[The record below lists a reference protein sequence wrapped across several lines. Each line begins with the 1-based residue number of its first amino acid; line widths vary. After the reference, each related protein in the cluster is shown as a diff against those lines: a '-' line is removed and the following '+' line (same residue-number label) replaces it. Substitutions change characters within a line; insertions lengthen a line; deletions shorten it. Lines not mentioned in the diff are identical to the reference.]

1 MIKKYLSLGRLALSA
16 TLAIFSISSLAAK
29 SGQFVRIELPKGGQ
43 LTLAEVEIISG
54 GKNVAPKGKAKQSST
69 THGGEAKRA
78 IDGNKNGDYGKNGQ
92 THTGEDKPAW
102 WELDLGTDYEIDA
115 IQIWNRSMLQERLDN
130 FTVTVFD
137 LTRETVYKKEGNP
150 APAVSVKFDLKKP
163 DAKPAYVDA
172 KGKPM
177 KPGVP
182 KPAARPKA
190 PSPLGLWALAKNEV
204 PGDYRD
210 PDNFSFQEGD
220 TIALIGNALAERT
233 QYDGW
238 LETTL
243 QSQEKGKKLR
253 FRNLAIS
260 GDRVD
265 SFPRSRGFMTLDAYL
280 QHIEANVVFAFF
292 GYNESFNESAGTYG
306 QKLQDFVQKVR
317 ATKPADQFPRIV
329 LFSPIAHEDLGS
341 PNLPKGKAN
350 NKRLEEFAK
359 ATEAAAA
366 ATGVTYVDLF
376 NPTLALY
383 ESEKEPLTIN
393 GVHLNALGNRLLAGV
408 ISEAVTGNNAK
419 SASGL
424 ESLRE
429 AVNEKDLQWFDRY
442 RAVDGNDIW
451 GGRSGLR
458 FVGDQTNADVLRHEL
473 IQLDVM
479 TANRDAKVW
488 ARANG
493 KDHKVD
499 DSNVPADIPV
509 VSNVGGKGRMSSSQ
523 KEGTVQYLSPCESV
537 KAMDVPGDFQIN
549 VFADETRFPEL
560 VNPVQ
565 MQVDGKGRL
574 WVAAWT
580 NYPKQAPLGK
590 TTDKLLI
597 FEDTDRDGVA
607 DDMKVFAEIPNPLGF
622 EFWGGGVV
630 VSSQP
635 NLVFLKDTDGD
646 DKADHSEI
654 LLHGIGS
661 SDTHHACNNLIYGP
675 DGGIYWQSGIFLQ
688 NNFEHPWGSSLAT
701 GSSAMY
707 RFDPRRF
714 TISHHGGNS
723 PNPHGIS
730 FDRWG
735 YHYAT
740 DGTGGRAYQVRPDG
754 KGWKMHGLLKK
765 EVRPV
770 PASEILSSAHFPE
783 EMQQHFLICNSI
795 GFLGIKQYKLD
806 RGGKGSERK
815 LGEVWGEPSGADLKV
830 NMGGKDM
837 SSKGLLL
844 SGDKNFR
851 PTDAIVGEDGA
862 LYVSDWANVII
873 GHMQHNI
880 RDPHRDHKHGRVIR
894 ITHKERPLQK
904 PVKIA
909 GQPIPA
915 LLENLKHPVD
925 GVRHRTRVEL
935 SGRDSKEV
943 IAATKKWAAGFDPA
957 DEKEAHHLLEAL
969 WLHQQHNVRDAALLN
984 KLLKSPNQHVSVA
997 ANTVQHHWYNAD
1009 PALGSPA
1016 IEEDQHVADT
1026 VGGIA
1031 SDTADLTTIDIATLV
1046 EKMKYNVKSI
1056 DVKAGKKIK
1065 IVFSNPD
1072 FLPHN
1077 LLVVKPKTADKV
1089 AAAAVAMGAEG
1100 FAKGFRPDSSDILA
1114 GTKML
1119 DNGQKETI
1127 EFTLPGK
1134 GDYEIVCTFPG
1145 HHILMRATLR
1155 AR

>member
-1 MIKKYLSLGRLALSA
+1 MTRTIRSIGRLAATA
-16 TLAIFSISSLAAK
+16 TLVLLTHSQLGAK
-29 SGQFVRIELPKGGQ
+29 NGQYVRIELPKGGQ
-43 LTLAEVEIISG
+43 LTLAEVEVIAG
-54 GKNVAPKGKAKQSST
+54 GKNVAREGKAKQSST
-69 THGGEAKRA
+69 GHGGDAKRG
-78 IDGNKNGDYGKNGQ
+78 IDGNKDGEWSKGGL

-102 WELDLGTDYEIDA
+102 WELDLGKDYDIES
-115 IQIWNRSMLQERLDN
+115 IQIWNRNTLQERLDN
-130 FTVTVFD
+130 FTLTVFD
-137 LTRETVYKKEGNP
+137 LVREPVYKKEGNP
-150 APAVSVKFDLKKP
+150 APFFAVKFDVKKS
-163 DAKPAYVDA
+163 DASPAYLDS
-172 KGKPM
+172 KGKAI

-182 KPAARPKA
+182 KPSAGSS
-190 PSPLGLWALAKNEV
+190 PSAGGLWSLAKEEV

-210 PDNFSFQEGD
+210 PGNFSFQSGD
-220 TIALIGNALAERT
+220 TIAILGNALGERL

-238 LETTL
+238 LETSL
-243 QSQEKGKKLR
+243 QSLQKDKKLR

-265 SFPRSRGFMTLDAYL
+265 SFPRSRGFMPIDAYL
-280 QHIEANVVFAFF
+280 QHVEANVVFAFF
-292 GYNESFNESAGTYG
+292 GYNESYNESPGTYG
-306 QKLQDFVQKVR
+306 QKLQDFVQNVR
-317 ATKPADQFPRIV
+317 ATKPAGKFPRIV
-329 LFSPIAHEDLGS
+329 LFSPIAHEDLS
-341 PNLPKGKAN
+341 NPNLPDGKAN

-366 ATGVTYVDLF
+366 ASGVTYVDLF

-383 ESEKEPLTIN
+383 QSEKEPLTIN
-393 GVHLNALGNRLLAGV
+393 GVHLNEHGNELLAGI
-408 ISEAVTGNNAK
+408 ISQALLGAK
-419 SASGL
+419 VGDNTSLG
-424 ESLRE
+424 SLRE

-442 RAVDGNDIW
+442 RAVDGNDVW

-458 FVGDQTNADVLRHEL
+458 FVGSQTNADVLQHEL
-473 IQLDVM
+473 TQLDSM
-479 TANRDAKVW
+479 TTNRDAKVW

-493 KDHKVD
+493 KDLQVD
-499 DSNVPADIPV
+499 DSNVPANIPV
-509 VSNVGGKGRMSSSQ
+509 VSNVGGKGNMSSAQ
-523 KEGTVQYLSPCESV
+523 KEGTVEYLSPCESI
-537 KAMDVPGDFQIN
+537 KAMAVPEGFQIN

-580 NYPKQAPLGK
+580 NYPKQAPLGT

-607 DDMKVFAEIPNPLGF
+607 DNVKTFAEIANPLGF
-622 EFWGGGVV
+622 EFWGGGVI

-646 DKADHSEI
+646 DKADHQEI
-654 LLHGIGS
+654 LLHGVGS
-661 SDTHHACNNLIYGP
+661 ADTHHACNNLIYGP

-688 NNFEHPWGSSLAT
+688 NNFEHPWGPSLAT
-701 GSSAMY
+701 GNSAMY

-714 TISHHGGNS
+714 TISFHGGNS

-754 KGWKMHGLLKK
+754 NSWKMYPLLQK

-770 PASEILSSAHFPE
+770 PASEILSSQHFPE
-783 EMQQHFLICNSI
+783 EMQQHYLICNSI

-815 LGEVWGEPSGADLKV
+815 LGEVWGEPSGADLTV

-837 SSKGLLL
+837 TSKGLLL

-851 PTDAIVGEDGA
+851 PTDAIFGEDGA

-880 RDPHRDHKHGRVIR
+880 RDPHRDHLHGRVIR
-894 ITHKERPLQK
+894 ITHKGSPFQK

-915 LLENLKHPVD
+915 LLKNLEHPVD
-925 GVRHRTRVEL
+925 GVRQRTRVEL

-943 IAATKKWAAGFDPA
+943 IAATKKWMAGFDSA
-957 DEKEAHHLLEAL
+957 DEQQAHHLLEAL
-969 WLHQQHNVRDAALLN
+969 WLHQQHNVRDIALLN
-984 KLLKSPNQHVSVA
+984 KLLKSPVEHVSVA
-997 ANTVQHHWYNAD
+997 ANTVQHHWFNAD
-1009 PALGSPA
+1009 PALGSSA
-1016 IEEDQHVADT
+1016 VEEDKHVADSE
-1026 VGGIA
+1026 GGIT
-1031 SDTADLTTIDIATLV
+1031 SDTADLTTIEIATLV
-1046 EKMKYNVKSI
+1046 EKMRYNVKSI

-1065 IVFSNPD
+1065 INFSNPD

-1077 LLVVKPKTADKV
+1077 LLITKPKTADKV

-1100 FAKGFRPDSSDILA
+1100 FAKGFRPDTPDILA

-1127 EFTLPGK
+1127 EVTLPGP
-1134 GDYEIVCTFPG
+1134 GDYEIVCSFPG
-1145 HHILMRATLR
+1145 HHILMRAILR

>member
-1 MIKKYLSLGRLALSA
+1 MKKHIIHLLILSLGLPFAGTA
-16 TLAIFSISSLAAK
+16 KDVTLDK
-29 SGQFVRIELPKGGQ
+29 PGQFVRIELPKGGE
-43 LTLAEVEIISG
+43 LTLAEVEIYSN
-54 GKNVAPKGKAKQSST
+54 GKNIAPKGKASQSSVG
-69 THGGEAKRA
+69 HGGVPQRA
-78 IDGNKNGDYGKNGQ
+78 IDGNKHGDYGKGGQ
-92 THTGEDKPAW
+92 THTGKDKPAW
-102 WELDLGTDYEIDA
+102 WEIDLGGEHKIEN
-115 IQIWNRSMLQERLDN
+115 IQIWNRNQLQERLEG
-130 FTVTVFD
+130 FTISVFD
-137 LTRETVYKKEGNP
+137 LVREPVFVRENVD
-150 APAVSVKFDLKKP
+150 APHFSMKIDLK
-163 DAKPAYVDA
+163 A
-172 KGKPM
+172 KGKITYLNSNG
-177 KPGVP
+177 KPGKPHKSTP
-182 KPAARPKA
+182 KPKSSGSSSQA
-190 PSPLGLWALAKNEV
+190 LWSLAKNEV
-204 PGDYRD
+204 PEGHKDPAQFEFKKGDV
-210 PDNFSFQEGD
+210 
-220 TIALIGNALAERT
+220 IASIGNALAERM
-233 QYDGW
+233 QYAGW
-238 LETTL
+238 TETL
-243 QSQEKGKKLR
+243 IQSQELGKELR

-260 GDRVD
+260 GDRVE
-265 SFPRSRGFMTLDAYL
+265 SFPRSRGFMPMDAYL

-292 GYNESFNESAGTYG
+292 GYNESYNSSPEDYAN
-306 QKLQDFVQKVR
+306 KLKGLINNIR

-329 LFSPIAHEDLGS
+329 LFSPIAHEDLDN
-341 PNLPKGKAN
+341 PNLPDGKAN
-350 NKRLEEFAK
+350 NERLAKFAE
-359 ATEAAAA
+359 ATQAAAKEV
-366 ATGVTYVDLF
+366 GVTYVDIF
-376 NPTLALY
+376 TPSQRLY
-383 ESEKEPLTIN
+383 KENKEPLTIN
-393 GVHLNALGNRLLAGV
+393 GVHLNELGNKLIGEVITQSLTGV
-408 ISEAVTGNNAK
+408 TVK
-419 SASGL
+419 ASKDH
-424 ESLRE
+424 EKVRE
-429 AVNEKDLQWFDRY
+429 AVLEKNTQWFDRY
-442 RAVDGNDIW
+442 RAVDGNDVW

-458 FVGDQTNADVLRHEL
+458 FVGNQTNADVLRHEL

-479 TANRDAKVW
+479 TANRDPKVW
-488 ARANG
+488 AIAAN
-493 KDHKVD
+493 KCDHEVD
-499 DSNVPADIPV
+499 DSNVPKDVPV
-509 VSNVGGKGRMSSSQ
+509 ISNVGGKGNMSSAQ
-523 KEGTVQYLSPCESV
+523 KEGTVQYLSPEESLKTMAV
-537 KAMDVPGDFQIN
+537 GKDYQLN
-549 VFADETRFPEL
+549 VFADESRFPDL
-560 VNPVQ
+560 INPVQ

-574 WVAAWT
+574 WVAAWR
-580 NYPKQAPLGK
+580 NYPKQAPIREHN
-590 TTDKLLI
+590 DALLI
-597 FEDTDRDGVA
+597 FEDNDRDGVA
-607 DDMKVFAEIPNPLGF
+607 DKMIKFAEIANPLGF

-646 DKADHSEI
+646 DKADYQEI

-688 NNFEHPWGSSLAT
+688 NNFEHPWGTSLAT

-723 PNPHGIS
+723 PNPHGIA

-740 DGTGGRAYQVRPDG
+740 DGTGGRAYQVRPEG

-770 PASEILSSAHFPE
+770 PASEILSSGHFPDDV
-783 EMQQHFLICNSI
+783 QQHFLICNSI

-806 RGGKGSERK
+806 RGGEGSERK

-830 NMGGKDM
+830 KMGGKEM
-837 SSKGLLL
+837 NSKGFLLA
-844 SGDKNFR
+844 GDKNFR

-880 RDPHRDHKHGRVIR
+880 RDPHRDHKHGRIVR
-894 ITHKERPLQK
+894 VTHKDRPLQK
-904 PVKIA
+904 PVKID

-915 LLENLKHPVD
+915 LLDNLKHPVD

-935 SGRDSKEV
+935 SERNSQEV
-943 IAATKKWAAGFDPA
+943 ISETQKWIQGMDES

-969 WLHQQHNVRDAALLN
+969 WLHQQHNIRDLALLN
-984 KLLKSPNQHVSVA
+984 RLMESPVQHVSVA
-997 ANTVQHHWYNAD
+997 AKTVQHHWFNAD

-1016 IEEDQHVADT
+1016 VVEDEHIEDT
-1026 VGGIA
+1026 KGGIV
-1031 SDTADLTTIDIATLV
+1031 SDTKDLTTIHVATLV

-1056 DVKAGKKIK
+1056 DVKAGKKIR

-1119 DNGQKETI
+1119 DNKQKETI

-1134 GDYEIVCTFPG
+1134 GTYEFVCTFPG
-1145 HHILMRATLR
+1145 HHILMRGTLN
-1155 AR
+1155 AK